1 MEIGEKLS
9 KLQQDMK
16 VPKDQYNKFG
26 KFYYRNAETI
36 LAEFKKYEKDLK
48 VFLTLKD
55 EIVEAVGKVY
65 VKATATLVDC
75 ESDEEISVTA
85 YARES
90 EEKKGMDEAQITGSV
105 SSYARKYALNGLFL
119 LDDVKDPD
127 SNEYEKQKNQ
137 DKSDQ
142 KEDPDSDEYEK
153 QKNQDKSD
161 QKDGKSTSSNIKIN
175 QNHINSLRSL
185 FTENGIDE
193 SKVLVLY
200 KVQKIEAL
208 TINQYKNAF
217 DHVKELKES
226 CSV

>member
-16 VPKDQYNKFG
+16 VPKDQYNKSG

-55 EIVEAVGKVY
+55 EIVEVVGKVY
-65 VKATATLVDC
+65 IKATATLVDC

-119 LDDVKDPD
+119 LDDVK
-127 SNEYEKQKNQ
+127 N
-137 DKSDQ
+137 
-142 KEDPDSDEYEK
+142 PDSDEYEK

-226 CSV
+226 CSA